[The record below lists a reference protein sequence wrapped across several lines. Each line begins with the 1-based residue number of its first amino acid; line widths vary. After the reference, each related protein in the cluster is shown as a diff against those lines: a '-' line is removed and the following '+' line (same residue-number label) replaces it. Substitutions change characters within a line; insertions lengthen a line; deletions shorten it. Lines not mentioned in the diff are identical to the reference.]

1 MAVGNTLAKAADNK
15 PKNVPFTLAIQTK
28 GYQNLIN
35 NTLRDPAT
43 ANRFIASVTSAVS
56 ANAELQKCE
65 AGSILSAALLG
76 ESLKLSPSPQ
86 LGQYYMVPFNQKAKT
101 DKNGNEVSPATT
113 KAQFILGYKGYIQ
126 LAIRSGQYRKLNVLP
141 IKQGELI
148 GYDPLEET
156 IRVRM
161 VQDELQREQLPTI
174 GYYAFFE
181 YINGFKK
188 AIYWSKEKMLMH
200 ADRYSAA
207 FSAYGTK
214 GRYPKVSFA
223 DFEAGNYDPKDEWK
237 YSSFWYK
244 DFDGMACKTLLR
256 QLISKWGV
264 MSIDLQKA
272 IESDMGVINANG
284 SVDIVEPVPMQ
295 PDIPAA
301 PEPVEEP
308 VQEPENVP
316 DEPEEPD
323 TIDIMDV

>member
-1 MAVGNTLAKAADNK
+1 MAVRNTLVKQEERK
-15 PKNVPFTLAIQTK
+15 HLPFSIAIQGK

-35 NTLRDPAT
+35 NTLRDPAV

-86 LGQYYMVPFNQKAKT
+86 LGQFYMVPFKQKEKT
-101 DKNGNEVSPATT
+101 DKQGNIIQQESTN
-113 KAQFILGYKGYIQ
+113 AQFILGYKGYIQ

-141 IKQGELI
+141 IKQGELL
-148 GYDPLEET
+148 GFDPLEET
-156 IRVRM
+156 IKVRM
-161 VQDELQREQLPTI
+161 VQDEFQREQLPTI

-188 AIYWSKEKMLMH
+188 AIYWSREKMLAH

-207 FSAYGTK
+207 FSAYGTT
-214 GRYPKVSFA
+214 GRYPKVSY
-223 DFEAGNYDPKDEWK
+223 DDYVAGKYDQKDEWK

-264 MSIDLQKA
+264 MSIDLQNA
-272 IESDMGVINANG
+272 IENDMAVINSNG
-284 SVDIVEPVPMQ
+284 TAEFVDLPTPAPEFA
-295 PDIPAA
+295 PDPA
-301 PEPVEEP
+301 PEPEP
-308 VQEPENVP
+308 APP
-316 DEPEEPD
+316 TEPD

>member
-1 MAVGNTLAKAADNK
+1 MAVNNTLIKQEERK
-15 PKNVPFTLAIQTK
+15 QLPFSVAIQGK

-35 NTLRDPAT
+35 NTLRDPSV

-86 LGQYYMVPFNQKAKT
+86 LGQFYMVPFKQKEKT
-101 DKNGNEVSPATT
+101 DKQGNIIQQETS

-156 IRVRM
+156 IRVRII
-161 VQDELQREQLPTI
+161 QDEREREQLPTE

-188 AIYWSKEKMLMH
+188 AIYWSREKMLAH

-207 FSAYGTK
+207 FSAYGTT
-214 GRYPKVSFA
+214 GRYPKVSY
-223 DFEAGNYDPKDEWK
+223 DDYVAGKYDQKDEWK

-264 MSIDLQKA
+264 MSIDLQNA
-272 IESDMGVINANG
+272 IEKDMAVINSNG
-284 SVDIVEPVPMQ
+284 TAEYVEQVPQVAMDEPASEPVP
-295 PDIPAA
+295 A
-301 PEPVEEP
+301 PEPVP
-308 VQEPENVP
+308 EPESV
-316 DEPEEPD
+316 
-323 TIDIMDV
+323 DILGI

>member
-1 MAVGNTLAKAADNK
+1 MAVNNTLVKQEERK
-15 PKNVPFTLAIQTK
+15 QLPFSVAIQGK

-35 NTLRDPAT
+35 NTLRDPAV

-86 LGQYYMVPFNQKAKT
+86 LGQYYMVPFKQKEKL
-101 DKNGNEVSPATT
+101 DKQGNVIQPETT

-141 IKQGELI
+141 IKQGELM

-161 VQDELQREQLPTI
+161 VQDEIQREQLPTI

-188 AIYWSKEKMLMH
+188 AIYWSREKMLAH

-207 FSAYGTK
+207 FSAYGTT
-214 GRYPKVSFA
+214 GRYPKVSYDDYA
-223 DFEAGNYDPKDEWK
+223 AGKYDPKDEWK

-264 MSIDLQKA
+264 MSIDLQTA
-272 IESDMGVINANG
+272 IEKDMAVINSNG
-284 SVDIVEPVPMQ
+284 AAEYVESVPAVQDVPEE
-295 PDIPAA
+295 A
-301 PEPVEEP
+301 PEPAPDP
-308 VQEPENVP
+308 VQPPPP
-316 DEPEEPD
+316 DPD
-323 TIDIMDV
+323 VIDIMDA

>member
-1 MAVGNTLAKAADNK
+1 MAVNNTLVKQEERK
-15 PKNVPFTLAIQTK
+15 QLPFSVAIQGK

-35 NTLRDPAT
+35 NTLRDPAV

-86 LGQYYMVPFNQKAKT
+86 LGQYYMVPFKQKEKL
-101 DKNGNEVSPATT
+101 DKQGNVIQPETT

-141 IKQGELI
+141 IKQGELQ

-161 VQDELQREQLPTI
+161 VQDEIQREQLPTI

-188 AIYWSKEKMLMH
+188 AIYWSREKMLAH

-207 FSAYGTK
+207 FSAYGTT
-214 GRYPKVSFA
+214 GRYPKVSYDDYA
-223 DFEAGNYDPKDEWK
+223 AGKYDQKDEWK

-244 DFDGMACKTLLR
+244 DFDGMSCKTLLR

-264 MSIDLQKA
+264 MSIDLQTA
-272 IESDMGVINANG
+272 IEKDMAVINSNG
-284 SVDIVEPVPMQ
+284 AAEYVESVPAVQDVPEE
-295 PDIPAA
+295 A
-301 PEPVEEP
+301 PEPAPDP
-308 VQEPENVP
+308 VQTPPP
-316 DEPEEPD
+316 DPD
-323 TIDIMDV
+323 VIDIMDA

>member
-1 MAVGNTLAKAADNK
+1 MAVNNTLIKSQEERK
-15 PKNVPFTLAIQTK
+15 QLPFSVAIQGR

-35 NTLRDPAT
+35 NTLRDPAV
-43 ANRFIASVTSAVS
+43 ANRFVASVTSAVS

-86 LGQYYMVPFNQKAKT
+86 LGQFYMVPFKQKEKT
-101 DKNGNEVSPATT
+101 DKQGNVIQQEST

-141 IKQGELI
+141 LKQGEVI
-148 GYDPLEET
+148 GFDPLEET

-161 VQDELQREQLPTI
+161 VQDEFQREQLPTI

-188 AIYWSKEKMLMH
+188 AIYWTREKMLAH

-207 FSAYGTK
+207 FSAYGTT
-214 GRYPKVSFA
+214 GRYPKVSY
-223 DFEAGNYDPKDEWK
+223 DDYVAGKYDQKDEWK

-264 MSIDLQKA
+264 MSIDLQTA
-272 IESDMGVINANG
+272 IEKDMSVINANG
-284 SVDIVEPVPMQ
+284 QTEFVESVPAASEMSEMPDPDPVEPA
-295 PDIPAA
+295 PAA
-301 PEPVEEP
+301 PDV
-308 VQEPENVP
+308 
-316 DEPEEPD
+316 
-323 TIDIMDV
+323 IDIMDA

>member
-1 MAVGNTLAKAADNK
+1 MAVQNSLTQAQDQKQ
-15 PKNVPFTLAIQTK
+15 VPFSVAIQSK
-28 GYQNLIN
+28 GYQFLIN
-35 NTLRDPAT
+35 STLRDRAT
-43 ANRFIASVTSAVS
+43 ANRFIASITSAVS
-56 ANAELQKCE
+56 TNAELQKCE
-65 AGSILSAALLG
+65 TSSIISGALLG

-86 LGQYYMVPFNQKAKT
+86 LGQYYLVPFKQKAK
-101 DKNGNEVSPATT
+101 NGMPETT

-156 IRVRM
+156 IKVRM
-161 VQDELQREQLPTI
+161 VQDELMREQLPTI

-188 AIYWSKEKMLMH
+188 TIYWSKEKMLAH
-200 ADRYSAA
+200 AGHYSAA
-207 FSAYGTK
+207 FSAYGTG
-214 GRYPKVSFA
+214 GRYPKVSYA

-264 MSIDLQKA
+264 MSIDLQTALENDMA
-272 IESDMGVINANG
+272 IITESGAE
-284 SVDIVEPVPMQ
+284 IVEPMTTAPQ
-295 PDIPAA
+295 IE
-301 PEPVEEP
+301 PEPQPEPAPQEAQAEVVEQP
-308 VQEPENVP
+308 VQ
-316 DEPEEPD
+316 DD
-323 TIDIMDV
+323 DFDSIMKG

>member
-1 MAVGNTLAKAADNK
+1 MAVNNTLVKQEERK
-15 PKNVPFTLAIQTK
+15 QLPFSVAIQGK

-35 NTLRDPAT
+35 NTLRDPAV

-86 LGQYYMVPFNQKAKT
+86 LGQFYMVPFKQKEKT
-101 DKNGNEVSPATT
+101 DKQGNIIQQESS

-141 IKQGELI
+141 IKQGEML

-156 IRVRM
+156 IRVRII
-161 VQDELQREQLPTI
+161 QDEREREQLPTE

-188 AIYWSKEKMLMH
+188 AIYWSREKMLAH

-207 FSAYGTK
+207 FSAYGTT
-214 GRYPKVSFA
+214 GRYPKVSY
-223 DFEAGNYDPKDEWK
+223 DDYVAGKYDPKDEWK

-264 MSIDLQKA
+264 MSIDLQNA
-272 IESDMGVINANG
+272 IEKDMAVINSNG
-284 SVDIVEPVPMQ
+284 TAEYVEQVPQVTMEE
-295 PDIPAA
+295 PA
-301 PEPVEEP
+301 PEPVPASEP
-308 VQEPENVP
+308 VPEPVPEPESV
-316 DEPEEPD
+316 
-323 TIDIMDV
+323 DILGI

>member
-1 MAVGNTLAKAADNK
+1 MAVNNTLIKSQEERK
-15 PKNVPFTLAIQTK
+15 QLPFSVAIQGR

-35 NTLRDPAT
+35 NTLRDPAV
-43 ANRFIASVTSAVS
+43 ANRFVASVTSAVS

-86 LGQYYMVPFNQKAKT
+86 LGQFYMVPFKQKEKT
-101 DKNGNEVSPATT
+101 DKQGNVIQQEST

-141 IKQGELI
+141 LKQGEVI
-148 GYDPLEET
+148 GFDPLEET

-161 VQDELQREQLPTI
+161 VQDEFQREQLPTI

-188 AIYWSKEKMLMH
+188 AIYWTREKMLAH

-207 FSAYGTK
+207 FSAYGTT
-214 GRYPKVSFA
+214 GRYPKVSY
-223 DFEAGNYDPKDEWK
+223 DDYVAGKYDQKDEWK

-264 MSIDLQKA
+264 MSIDLQTA
-272 IESDMGVINANG
+272 IEKDMAVINANG
-284 SVDIVEPVPMQ
+284 QTEFVESV
-295 PDIPAA
+295 PAA
-301 PEPVEEP
+301 PEMSEMPDPDPVEP
-308 VQEPENVP
+308 APAAP
-316 DEPEEPD
+316 DV
-323 TIDIMDV
+323 IDIMDA

>member
-1 MAVGNTLAKAADNK
+1 MAVNNTLVKQEERK
-15 PKNVPFTLAIQTK
+15 QLPFSVAIQGK

-35 NTLRDPAT
+35 NTLRDPAV

-86 LGQYYMVPFNQKAKT
+86 LGQYYMVPFKQKEKL
-101 DKNGNEVSPATT
+101 DKQGNVIQPETT

-141 IKQGELI
+141 IKQGELL

-161 VQDELQREQLPTI
+161 VQDEIQREQLPTI

-188 AIYWSKEKMLMH
+188 AIYWSREKMLAH

-207 FSAYGTK
+207 FSAYGTT
-214 GRYPKVSFA
+214 GRYPKVSYDDYA
-223 DFEAGNYDPKDEWK
+223 AGKYDQKDEWK

-244 DFDGMACKTLLR
+244 DFDGMSCKTLLR

-264 MSIDLQKA
+264 MSIDLQTA
-272 IESDMGVINANG
+272 IEKDMAVINSNG
-284 SVDIVEPVPMQ
+284 AAEYVESVPAVQDVPEE
-295 PDIPAA
+295 A
-301 PEPVEEP
+301 PEPAPDP
-308 VQEPENVP
+308 VQTPPP
-316 DEPEEPD
+316 DPD
-323 TIDIMDV
+323 VIDIMDA

>member
-1 MAVGNTLAKAADNK
+1 MAVNNTLAKTGDK
-15 PKNVPFTLAIQTK
+15 PKNIPFSLAIQTK

-43 ANRFIASVTSAVS
+43 ANRFIAAITSAVS

-86 LGQYYMVPFNQKAKT
+86 LGQFYMVPFNQKAKT
-101 DKNGNEVSPATT
+101 DKNGNEIAPATT

-148 GYDPLEET
+148 GFDPLEET

-188 AIYWSKEKMLMH
+188 AIYWSREKMLAH

-207 FSAYGTK
+207 FSAYGTT
-214 GRYPKVSFA
+214 GRYPKVSYD
-223 DFEAGNYDPKDEWK
+223 DFIAGKYDKKDEWK

-264 MSIDLQKA
+264 MSIDLQNA
-272 IESDMGVINANG
+272 IENDMAVLNDNG
-284 SVDIVEPVPMQ
+284 SVDFVETTPQSVPEIPAEPDPQ
-295 PDIPAA
+295 EDPDIP
-301 PEPVEEP
+301 EEP
-308 VQEPENVP
+308 AQEFEPES
-316 DEPEEPD
+316 
-323 TIDIMDV
+323 IDIMDA

>member
-1 MAVGNTLAKAADNK
+1 MAVNNTLIKSQEERK
-15 PKNVPFTLAIQTK
+15 QLPFSVAIQGR

-35 NTLRDPAT
+35 NTLRDPAV
-43 ANRFIASVTSAVS
+43 ANRFVASVTSAVS

-86 LGQYYMVPFNQKAKT
+86 LGQFYMVPFKQKEKT
-101 DKNGNEVSPATT
+101 DKQGNVIQQEST

-141 IKQGELI
+141 LKQGEVI
-148 GYDPLEET
+148 GFDPLEET

-161 VQDELQREQLPTI
+161 VQDEFQREQLPTI

-188 AIYWSKEKMLMH
+188 AIYWTREKMLAH

-207 FSAYGTK
+207 FSAYGTT
-214 GRYPKVSFA
+214 GRYPKVSY
-223 DFEAGNYDPKDEWK
+223 DDYVAGKYDQKDEWK

-264 MSIDLQKA
+264 MSIDLQTA
-272 IESDMGVINANG
+272 IEKDMAVINANG
-284 SVDIVEPVPMQ
+284 QTEFVESVPAASEMSEMPDTDPVEPA
-295 PDIPAA
+295 PAA
-301 PEPVEEP
+301 PDV
-308 VQEPENVP
+308 
-316 DEPEEPD
+316 
-323 TIDIMDV
+323 IDIMDA

>member
-1 MAVGNTLAKAADNK
+1 MAVNNTLAKTGDK
-15 PKNVPFTLAIQTK
+15 PKNIPFSLAIQTK

-43 ANRFIASVTSAVS
+43 ANRFIAAITSAVS

-86 LGQYYMVPFNQKAKT
+86 LGQFYMVPFNQKAKT
-101 DKNGNEVSPATT
+101 DKNGNEIAPATT

-148 GYDPLEET
+148 GFDPLEET

-188 AIYWSKEKMLMH
+188 SIYWSREKMLAH

-207 FSAYGTK
+207 FSAFGTT
-214 GRYPKVSFA
+214 GRYPKVSYD
-223 DFEAGNYDPKDEWK
+223 DFIAGKYDKKDEWK

-264 MSIDLQKA
+264 MSIDLQNA
-272 IESDMGVINANG
+272 IENDMAVLNDNG
-284 SVDIVEPVPMQ
+284 SVDFVETTPQSVPEIPAEPDPQ
-295 PDIPAA
+295 EDPDIP
-301 PEPVEEP
+301 EEP
-308 VQEPENVP
+308 AQEFEPES
-316 DEPEEPD
+316 
-323 TIDIMDV
+323 IDIMDA

>member
-1 MAVGNTLAKAADNK
+1 MAVNNTLVKQEERK
-15 PKNVPFTLAIQTK
+15 QLPFSVAIQGK

-35 NTLRDPAT
+35 NTLRDPAV

-86 LGQYYMVPFNQKAKT
+86 LGQYYMVPFKQKEKT
-101 DKNGNEVSPATT
+101 DKQGNIIQQESS
-113 KAQFILGYKGYIQ
+113 KAQFILGYRGYLQ

-141 IKQGELI
+141 IKQGEML

-156 IRVRM
+156 IRVRII
-161 VQDELQREQLPTI
+161 QDEREREQLPTE

-188 AIYWSKEKMLMH
+188 AIYWSREKMLAH

-207 FSAYGTK
+207 FSAYGTT
-214 GRYPKVSFA
+214 GRYPKVSY
-223 DFEAGNYDPKDEWK
+223 DDYVAGKYDPKDEWK

-264 MSIDLQKA
+264 MSIDLQNA
-272 IESDMGVINANG
+272 IEKDMAVINSNG
-284 SVDIVEPVPMQ
+284 TAEYVEQVPQVSMDD
-295 PDIPAA
+295 PA
-301 PEPVEEP
+301 PEPVPAPDPVPEP
-308 VQEPENVP
+308 VPEPESV
-316 DEPEEPD
+316 
-323 TIDIMDV
+323 DILGI

>member
-1 MAVGNTLAKAADNK
+1 MAVNNTLIKSQEERK
-15 PKNVPFTLAIQTK
+15 QLPFSVAIQGR

-35 NTLRDPAT
+35 NTLRDPAV
-43 ANRFIASVTSAVS
+43 ANRFVASVTSAVS

-86 LGQYYMVPFNQKAKT
+86 LGQFYMVPFKQKEKT
-101 DKNGNEVSPATT
+101 DKQGNVIQQEST

-141 IKQGELI
+141 LKQGEVI
-148 GYDPLEET
+148 GFDPLEET

-161 VQDELQREQLPTI
+161 VQDEFQREQLPTI

-188 AIYWSKEKMLMH
+188 AIYWTREKMLAH

-207 FSAYGTK
+207 FSAYGTT
-214 GRYPKVSFA
+214 GRYPKVSY
-223 DFEAGNYDPKDEWK
+223 DDYVAGKYDQKDEWK

-264 MSIDLQKA
+264 MSIDLQTA
-272 IESDMGVINANG
+272 IEKDMAVINANG
-284 SVDIVEPVPMQ
+284 QTEFVESVPAASEMSEMPDPDPVEPA
-295 PDIPAA
+295 PAA
-301 PEPVEEP
+301 PDV
-308 VQEPENVP
+308 
-316 DEPEEPD
+316 
-323 TIDIMDV
+323 IDIMDA

>member
-1 MAVGNTLAKAADNK
+1 MAVNNTLIKSQEERK
-15 PKNVPFTLAIQTK
+15 QLPFSVAIQGR

-35 NTLRDPAT
+35 NTLRDPAV
-43 ANRFIASVTSAVS
+43 ANRFVASVTSAVS

-86 LGQYYMVPFNQKAKT
+86 LGQFYMVPFKQKEKT
-101 DKNGNEVSPATT
+101 DKQGNVIQQEST

-141 IKQGELI
+141 LKQGEVI
-148 GYDPLEET
+148 GFDPLEET

-161 VQDELQREQLPTI
+161 VQDEFQREQLPTI

-188 AIYWSKEKMLMH
+188 AIYWTREKMLAH

-207 FSAYGTK
+207 FSAYGTT
-214 GRYPKVSFA
+214 GRYPKVSY
-223 DFEAGNYDPKDEWK
+223 DDYVAGKYDQKDEWK

-264 MSIDLQKA
+264 MSIDLQTA
-272 IESDMGVINANG
+272 IEKDMAVINANG
-284 SVDIVEPVPMQ
+284 QTEFVESV
-295 PDIPAA
+295 PAA
-301 PEPVEEP
+301 PEMSEMPDPDQVEP
-308 VQEPENVP
+308 APAAP
-316 DEPEEPD
+316 DV
-323 TIDIMDV
+323 IDIMDA

>member
-1 MAVGNTLAKAADNK
+1 MAVNNTLIKSQEERK
-15 PKNVPFTLAIQTK
+15 QLPFSVAIQGR

-35 NTLRDPAT
+35 NTLRDPAV
-43 ANRFIASVTSAVS
+43 ANRFVASVTSAVS

-86 LGQYYMVPFNQKAKT
+86 LGQFYMVPFKQKEKT
-101 DKNGNEVSPATT
+101 DKQGNVIQQEST

-141 IKQGELI
+141 LKQGEVI
-148 GYDPLEET
+148 GFDPLEET

-161 VQDELQREQLPTI
+161 VQDEFQREQLPTI

-188 AIYWSKEKMLMH
+188 AIYWTREKMLAH

-207 FSAYGTK
+207 FSAYGTT
-214 GRYPKVSFA
+214 GRYPKVSY
-223 DFEAGNYDPKDEWK
+223 DDYVAGKYDQKDEWK

-264 MSIDLQKA
+264 MSIDLQTA
-272 IESDMGVINANG
+272 IEKDMAVINANG
-284 SVDIVEPVPMQ
+284 QTEFVESVPAASEMPEMPDTDPVEPA
-295 PDIPAA
+295 PAA
-301 PEPVEEP
+301 PDV
-308 VQEPENVP
+308 
-316 DEPEEPD
+316 
-323 TIDIMDV
+323 IDIMDA

>member
-1 MAVGNTLAKAADNK
+1 MAVNNTLVKQEERK
-15 PKNVPFTLAIQTK
+15 QLPFSVAIQGK

-35 NTLRDPAT
+35 NTLRDPAV

-86 LGQYYMVPFNQKAKT
+86 LGQYYMVPFKQKEKL
-101 DKNGNEVSPATT
+101 DKQGNIIQPETT

-126 LAIRSGQYRKLNVLP
+126 LAIRSGQYQKLNVLP
-141 IKQGELI
+141 IKQGELL

-161 VQDELQREQLPTI
+161 VQDEIQREQLPTI

-188 AIYWSKEKMLMH
+188 AIYWSKEKMLAH

-207 FSAYGTK
+207 FSAYGTT
-214 GRYPKVSFA
+214 GRYPKVSY
-223 DFEAGNYDPKDEWK
+223 DEYVAGKYDQKDEWK

-244 DFDGMACKTLLR
+244 DFDGMSCKTLLR

-264 MSIDLQKA
+264 MSIDLQTA
-272 IESDMGVINANG
+272 IEKDMAVINSNG
-284 SVDIVEPVPMQ
+284 AAEYVESVSAPQDMSEHV
-295 PDIPAA
+295 PAA
-301 PEPVEEP
+301 PDPV
-308 VQEPENVP
+308 PEAP
-316 DEPEEPD
+316 AEPD
-323 TIDIMDV
+323 TIDIMDA

>member
-1 MAVGNTLAKAADNK
+1 MAVNNTLVKQEERK
-15 PKNVPFTLAIQTK
+15 QLPFSVAIQGK

-35 NTLRDPAT
+35 NTLRDPAV

-86 LGQYYMVPFNQKAKT
+86 LGQYYMVPFKQKEKL
-101 DKNGNEVSPATT
+101 DKQGNIIQPETT

-141 IKQGELI
+141 IKQGELM

-161 VQDELQREQLPTI
+161 VQDEIQREQLPTI

-188 AIYWSKEKMLMH
+188 AIYWSREKMLAH

-207 FSAYGTK
+207 FSAYGTT
-214 GRYPKVSFA
+214 GRYPKVSY
-223 DFEAGNYDPKDEWK
+223 DDYVAGKYDPKDEWK

-264 MSIDLQKA
+264 MSIDLQTA
-272 IESDMGVINANG
+272 IEKDMAVINSNG
-284 SVDIVEPVPMQ
+284 VAEYVESVPAVQDVPEE
-295 PDIPAA
+295 A
-301 PEPVEEP
+301 PEPAPDP
-308 VQEPENVP
+308 VQTPPP
-316 DEPEEPD
+316 DPD
-323 TIDIMDV
+323 VIDIMDA